1 MMDRR
6 ADFRARFPAIRR
18 VLLEEWDPIGVRGE
32 PAAQSEY
39 DGYALALYGLLARGA
54 TDDDLA
60 EYLAEMTMFWMD
72 LGADTRDSLG
82 TVIHALRRIGVSE
95 REARNED
102 SANDGRLTREREM
115 AWPRRTTS

>member
-18 VLLEEWDPIGVRGE
+18 VLLDEWDPIGVRDE
-32 PAAQSEY
+32 PAAQCEY

-60 EYLAEMTMFWMD
+60 EYLAEVTMFWLE
-72 LGADTRDSLG
+72 LGASRRDSLS

-95 REARNED
+95 R
-102 SANDGRLTREREM
+102 GR
-115 AWPRRTTS
+115 AWPRRMTS